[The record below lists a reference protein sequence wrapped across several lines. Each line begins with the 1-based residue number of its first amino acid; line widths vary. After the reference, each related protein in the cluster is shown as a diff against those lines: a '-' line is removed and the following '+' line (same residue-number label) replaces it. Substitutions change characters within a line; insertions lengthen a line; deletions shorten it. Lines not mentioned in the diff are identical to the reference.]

1 MDANKADALNES
13 ESGATHHPSQSQ
25 ANSGRIVAVANQK
38 GGVGKTTTAINV
50 ATSLA
55 LEGRPVLLVDVD
67 PQANLTSGVGMKGQR
82 APGGTTYEALMNES
96 ADPGSFV
103 LPTRVEN
110 LFLIPADRNL
120 TGAEIEMVPLLARE
134 RRLERV
140 LDPLRER
147 FEFIFID
154 CPPSLGLLTLNAL
167 VAADAV
173 LIPLHCEYFALEG
186 LADLVGTMRRVRGAL
201 NPSLDIEGVLLTM
214 YDDRTNLGQLV
225 ARDVRDF
232 FKEKVFNTIIP
243 RNVRLGEA
251 PSHGMPGVLYD
262 TKSRGAAAYVALAHE
277 MLSRHSQRAA

>member
-1 MDANKADALNES
+1 MLVGHIPEEMKANPPI
-13 ESGATHHPSQSQ
+13 H
-25 ANSGRIVAVANQK
+25 GRVVAVANQK

-55 LEGRPVLLVDVD
+55 LEGRAVLLVDAD
-67 PQANLTSGVGMKGQR
+67 PQGNLTSGVGMKGQR
-82 APGGTTYEALMNES
+82 AEGGTAYEALLS
-96 ADPGSFV
+96 DDAPDAFI
-103 LPTRVEN
+103 LPTRVDN

-120 TGAEIEMVPLLARE
+120 TGAEIEMVPMLARE
-134 RRLERV
+134 RRLQRV
-140 LDPLRER
+140 IEPLRSR

-251 PSHGMPGVLYD
+251 PSHGTPGVLYD
-262 TKSRGAAAYVALAHE
+262 TKSRGAAAYIALAKE
-277 MLSRHSQRAA
+277 MLSRHAA

>member
-1 MDANKADALNES
+1 
-13 ESGATHHPSQSQ
+13 
-25 ANSGRIVAVANQK
+25 VAVANQK

-55 LEGRPVLLVDVD
+55 LQGRSVLLVDID
-67 PQANLTSGVGMKGQR
+67 PQGNLTSGLGMKGQR
-82 APGGTTYEALMNES
+82 APGGTAYEALMHDG
-96 ADPGSFV
+96 ADQSDAYV
-103 LPTRVEN
+103 LPTSVEN
-110 LFLIPADRNL
+110 LFVIPADRNL

-134 RRLERV
+134 RRLQRV
-140 LDPLRER
+140 LEPLRSR
-147 FEFIFID
+147 FEFTFID

-186 LADLVGTMRRVRGAL
+186 LAELVGTMRRVRGAL
-201 NPSLDIEGVLLTM
+201 NPALDIEGVLLTM

-232 FKEKVFNTIIP
+232 FKDKVFNTIIP

-251 PSHGMPGVLYD
+251 PSHGTPGVLYD
-262 TKSRGAAAYVALAHE
+262 AKSRGAAAYIALAKE
-277 MLSRHSQRAA
+277 LLSRRAA